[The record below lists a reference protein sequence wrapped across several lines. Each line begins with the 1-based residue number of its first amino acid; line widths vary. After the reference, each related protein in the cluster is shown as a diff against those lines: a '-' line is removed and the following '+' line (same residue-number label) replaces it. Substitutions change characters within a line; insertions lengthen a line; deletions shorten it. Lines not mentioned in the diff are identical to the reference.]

1 MSLAIC
7 LVTLNIKLLNL
18 MKVAAMYNLQ
28 NFRLDVV
35 SMLKALNTHQDNF
48 KIIENV
54 ENVDHL
60 HQYILKLY
68 DENFS
73 SHFPTS
79 SDYCSFSL
87 FYAEFSAV
95 SRPNLPQMFEKYNF
109 LCKAIGKSRTVSNH
123 RTVDAKEFLH
133 FD

>member
-7 LVTLNIKLLNL
+7 LVTLNTKLVNL
-18 MKVAAMYNLQ
+18 MKVAAMCNLQ

-35 SMLKALNTHQDNF
+35 FMLKALNTHQDNF
-48 KIIENV
+48 KIIEDV
-54 ENVDHL
+54 ETVDHH

-79 SDYCSFSL
+79 SNCSFPL
-87 FYAEFSAV
+87 F
-95 SRPNLPQMFEKYNF
+95 
-109 LCKAIGKSRTVSNH
+109 
-123 RTVDAKEFLH
+123 
-133 FD
+133 